1 MATRKKSKGKRA
13 SAPSR
18 GALANVMETGQHIW
32 LAGLG
37 AIARAQREGPHLFET
52 LVLEGSDFQDRQ
64 RDVVRERT
72 SDVVKALR
80 SQLDTRT
87 AGVRGKA
94 TETFDNLEEMVQ
106 ARVLKALQQLGVPS
120 SNEIEALSRKV
131 KELNRSVQALTQ
143 TKPGSGAG
151 RKRALPAAT
160 SGQQGA
166 VA

>member
-1 MATRKKSKGKRA
+1 
-13 SAPSR
+13 
-18 GALANVMETGQHIW
+18 
-32 LAGLG
+32 
-37 AIARAQREGPHLFET
+37 
-52 LVLEGSDFQDRQ
+52 VLEGSDFQDRQ

-94 TETFDNLEEMVQ
+94 TETFDNLEEMLQ

-143 TKPGSGAG
+143 TKGAGAG
-151 RKRALPAAT
+151 RKRALPAANA
-160 SGQQGA
+160 GQQGA
-166 VA
+166 VV